1 MENNQIEPENQYW
14 YNLVTGEVEHGRMS
28 PSVDRAGPFATRA
41 EAEHGLETLRANSRK
56 WAEQDEAEGR

>member
-1 MENNQIEPENQYW
+1 MDTDGIETDEKYW

-41 EAEHGLETLRANSRK
+41 EAEHGLEVLRANSRK
-56 WAEQDEAEGR
+56 WAEDDAAEGR